1 MRRPTA
7 FSTVF
12 ASMRAA
18 IAGAIVLAAAV
29 SCGTYTTSTMQ
40 TPDAAIRVRVNPIR
54 VVYTA
59 AQKDSIAAA
68 AAVADSAT
76 FSMVPLGPVANVVG
90 SPTSAA
96 ASVAACGAAGAFNGY
111 TKSQVAFTP
120 EPMPNVVPYPVPD
133 DGWIPSSQVPIG
145 FSFNFQGQMYDK
157 VNVSS
162 NGILLFRDIPAGN
175 SDGYPSAGPM
185 PSRSNPNNIIPLAW
199 TDWQHD
205 MVPDLIGWETRGTA
219 PNRKFIIQ
227 YNNIPEYSSNTAPG
241 AVWPGA
247 GRLTGQIV
255 LSEGSNDITIYTN
268 DVATNQAAPPLER
281 HVITQGI
288 KNADGTV
295 ANYDS
300 VWNSL
305 LNGYQ
310 ARVRIFLRLHNDA
323 VRFSQIP
330 SVDNVKPTFT
340 TLPVN
345 DSVGN
350 DPGANFATV
359 AVTPPTATDNCS
371 NVTLTGTRS
380 DGKPLDAPYPV
391 GVTTITWTATD
402 ATGNVATTTQTV
414 HVYDVEPPVWDLVNT
429 ASIWTVNATSPL
441 GAVVNFDNVPVH
453 DNVGVT
459 SRSCQPASGSSF
471 PIGTTQITCTASD
484 AAGNSASITLSVVV
498 INAHDQIGNLIEW
511 VESRNFPDGTVQP
524 LVNQLQAAFDMT
536 AAGTSACKKM
546 YDFMSMVQKKNSN
559 ISSGDAAYMLS
570 EASRILSVLNCAP
583 ARNSEVLSQTIRG
596 TVVRPTK

>member
-1 MRRPTA
+1 ME
-7 FSTVF
+7 
-12 ASMRAA
+12 
-18 IAGAIVLAAAV
+18 
-29 SCGTYTTSTMQ
+29 
-40 TPDAAIRVRVNPIR
+40 TPDATIRVRVNPIR

-68 AAVADSAT
+68 AAVAESAT
-76 FSMVPLGPVANVVG
+76 FSMVPLEPIANVVG

-111 TKSQVAFTP
+111 TKARVAFTP
-120 EPMPNVVPYPVPD
+120 EPIPNVVPYPVPD
-133 DGWIPSSQVPIG
+133 DGWIPNSQVPIG

-162 NGILLFRDIPAGN
+162 NGILLFGDIPAGN
-175 SDGYPSAGPM
+175 IDGYPAAGFI
-185 PSRSNPNNIIPLAW
+185 PSRSNPNNIIAIAW
-199 TDWQHD
+199 TDWQD
-205 MVPDLIGWETRGTA
+205 DVVPDPIHWETRGTA
-219 PNRKFIIQ
+219 PNRRFILQ
-227 YNNIPEYSSNTAPG
+227 YNNVPEYNDANAPG
-241 AVWPGA
+241 AVSPSA
-247 GRLTGQIV
+247 GRVTAQVV

-268 DVATNQAAPPLER
+268 SLTTTSPHTV
-281 HVITQGI
+281 TQGI
-288 KNADGTV
+288 ENATGTV

-300 VWNSL
+300 VWNPL
-305 LNGYQ
+305 MNGYQ
-310 ARVRIFLRLHNDA
+310 ARVKIFLRLRNDA

-330 SVDNVKPTFT
+330 SVDNVSPTFT
-340 TLPVN
+340 APLPVN

-359 AVTPPTATDNCS
+359 AVSQPAATDNCS
-371 NVTLTGTRS
+371 NVTITGTRS

-402 ATGNVATTTQTV
+402 ATGNAATTTQTV
-414 HVYDVEPPVWDLVNT
+414 SVYDVEAPVWDLVNT
-429 ASIWTVNATSPL
+429 ASVWTVNATSPL

-459 SRSCQPASGSSF
+459 SRSCAPASGSSF
-471 PIGTTQITCTASD
+471 PIGSTQVTCTASD
-484 AAGNSASITLSVVV
+484 AAGNSASIVLTVVV
-498 INAHDQIGNLIEW
+498 VNAHDQIGNLIEW
-511 VESRNFPDGTVQP
+511 VESRGFPDGTVQP
-524 LVNQLQAAFDMT
+524 LVNQLSAAFDMT

-546 YDFMSMVQKKNSN
+546 YDFMSMVQKKNAN

-596 TVVRPTK
+596 TAVRPTK